1 MNRPPRIYISA
12 GEPSGDAH
20 GAAVASALRRRIDV
34 EIEALGGPEL
44 EAAGATVLDRMDQYS
59 VVGFVEALWKVPA
72 HVRLLGRVSAAFR
85 AGRYDLAILVD
96 YPGYHLRAAAAIAK
110 AGVPVLYY
118 IAPQMWAW
126 APWRVR
132 RLASVRRLAVILPFE
147 EAFFREHNVSATFV
161 GHPLVRPGA
170 AAEPA
175 GSTGH
180 PRARSRPAGARPV
193 SRQPVAGGETPLAGV
208 PRRRRCSRRRAARRA
223 GGGRRDAARD
233 LPRRGGHAGVRREPA
248 GGVRGRGCR
257 AVQVRDDDARGGT
270 RRRAHGDRLSLAP
283 GVVRDRKA
291 DRAGPPRWPREPDR
305 GAGGGARVSSG
316 CRDGAG
322 ARGGRPAAARSGG
335 RRERGASAP
344 DLPKCANV
352 SDPPG
357 RRIGWR
363 TSRWSCWGE
372 AAVGRSRW

>member
-85 AGRYDLAILVD
+85 TGRYDLAILVD

-132 RLASVRRLAVILPFE
+132 RLAPVRRLAVILPFE

-161 GHPLVRPGA
+161 GHPLSDRAPLPSRLEARGILGLDPARPVLGLFPGSRSQEVKRLWPVFRDAAAAVVAARPDVQVVVAGMPRGTYPAAGAMRVCEGNPLAVFAAADAGLCKSGTTTLEAAFADVPMVIAYRSHPVSFAIGRRIVRVPHVGLVNLIAEREVAPEFLQDAATAPALAAAVLPLLDPAGEGARRQRAGFAEVRERLGPPGA
-170 AAEPA
+170 AD
-175 GSTGH
+175 
-180 PRARSRPAGARPV
+180 R
-193 SRQPVAGGETPLAGV
+193 VANIALELLG
-208 PRRRRCSRRRAARRA
+208 
-223 GGGRRDAARD
+223 
-233 LPRRGGHAGVRREPA
+233 
-248 GGVRGRGCR
+248 
-257 AVQVRDDDARGGT
+257 
-270 RRRAHGDRLSLAP
+270 
-283 GVVRDRKA
+283 
-291 DRAGPPRWPREPDR
+291 
-305 GAGGGARVSSG
+305 
-316 CRDGAG
+316 
-322 ARGGRPAAARSGG
+322 
-335 RRERGASAP
+335 
-344 DLPKCANV
+344 
-352 SDPPG
+352 
-357 RRIGWR
+357 
-363 TSRWSCWGE
+363 
-372 AAVGRSRW
+372 